1 MGQDCGQVQCRL
13 KLGRG
18 QFLSAIVII
27 MIIIQIIIMIVI
39 KIIVM
44 ISIKIIISFLNP
56 ILILIDDND
65 DDPDANLPP
74 VVQNWGFKDF
84 LRPQPGVVVA
94 MLAGYKQLKTII

>member
-1 MGQDCGQVQCRL
+1 MIII
-13 KLGRG
+13 K
-18 QFLSAIVII
+18 III
-27 MIIIQIIIMIVI
+27 MIIIKIII
-39 KIIVM
+39 II
-44 ISIKIIISFLNP
+44 IIIIKIIISFLNP
-56 ILILIDDND
+56 ILILIDEND

>member
-1 MGQDCGQVQCRL
+1 MIII
-13 KLGRG
+13 K
-18 QFLSAIVII
+18 III
-27 MIIIQIIIMIVI
+27 MIIIMIII

-44 ISIKIIISFLNP
+44 ISMKIIISFLNP
-56 ILILIDDND
+56 ILIMIDDND

>member
-1 MGQDCGQVQCRL
+1 
-13 KLGRG
+13 
-18 QFLSAIVII
+18 
-27 MIIIQIIIMIVI
+27 MIIIQIIIMIII
-39 KIIVM
+39 KITVM
-44 ISIKIIISFLNP
+44 ISISFLNP
-56 ILILIDDND
+56 ILIMIDDND

>member
-27 MIIIQIIIMIVI
+27 MIII

-56 ILILIDDND
+56 ILIMIDDND
-65 DDPDANLPP
+65 DHPDANLPP

>member
-1 MGQDCGQVQCRL
+1 
-13 KLGRG
+13 
-18 QFLSAIVII
+18 

-56 ILILIDDND
+56 ILIMIDDND
-65 DDPDANLPP
+65 DHSAANLPP

>member
-27 MIIIQIIIMIVI
+27 MIIIKIII
-39 KIIVM
+39 M

-56 ILILIDDND
+56 ILIMIDDND